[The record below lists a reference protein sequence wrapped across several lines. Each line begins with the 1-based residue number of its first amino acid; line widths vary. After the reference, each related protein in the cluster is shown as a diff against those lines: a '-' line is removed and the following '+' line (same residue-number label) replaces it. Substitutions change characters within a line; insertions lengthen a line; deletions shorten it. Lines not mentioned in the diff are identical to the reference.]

1 MAGFDGFFI
10 TIPDPCAN
18 YPARARQA
26 DFIGD
31 DQVHG
36 VATFQHL
43 NVGMILRLADQ
54 RGFNLFAGGIS
65 RMQDASMAMAA
76 FAGQVIT
83 LFTIGLN
90 LRIKQNAL
98 INEPLDARS
107 GVAGDELNCMAI
119 AQSRAGN
126 QRILDVRIDTVGFIK
141 NSGNASWA

>member
-1 MAGFDGFFI
+1 
-10 TIPDPCAN
+10 
-18 YPARARQA
+18 
-26 DFIGD
+26 
-31 DQVHG
+31 
-36 VATFQHL
+36 
-43 NVGMILRLADQ
+43 
-54 RGFNLFAGGIS
+54 
-65 RMQDASMAMAA
+65 MAMAA

-141 NSGNASWA
+141 NSGNASLGIECRAFTHRPFTQDNNPMFLSQAQSQ